1 MTQKLRSRLMILV
14 IAMFITIVGTLPYA
28 FLTSD
33 PSISWLVYPLACIQ
47 GVGIAMMLNTSTS
60 LISDVVGK
68 DSEQAAFVYGI
79 YSFLDKIA
87 NGFLLYFLVRDYSYS
102 NHALRLIVTI
112 IPIGSAI
119 GTMLCTWWGLA
130 LYSDT
135 MAKISVVNS
144 KQ

>member
-1 MTQKLRSRLMILV
+1 MFVTIL
-14 IAMFITIVGTLPYA
+14 GTFPYV

-33 PSISWLVYPLACIQ
+33 PANNWAVYPLACVQ

-68 DSEQAAFVYGI
+68 DSSQAAFVYGI

-87 NGFLLYFLVRDYSYS
+87 NGFLLYFLVRDYSDS
-102 NHALRLIVTI
+102 DSALRLIVTI

-119 GTMLCTWWGLA
+119 GTTLCTWWGLA

-135 MAKISVVNS
+135 MAKISVS
-144 KQ
+144 AR